1 MVFKRRERRSWLGI
15 AVEVLYPRGGWARAF
30 QYMHH
35 RLRRIPDSP
44 ERIAR
49 GIFAG
54 VYATF
59 TPFYGLHFILAV
71 LLARAMK
78 GNVVAALIGT
88 FFGNPLT
95 YIPIIAISLKTGHF
109 ILGTELQR
117 EVDNSVL
124 ESFFGAARD
133 LLENF
138 LALFTPVEAN
148 WTHLA
153 VFYHDVFFPALVGG
167 IVPGIVSG
175 LACYYLSLPV
185 VRAYQKHRRARLKKK
200 MDSLRSK
207 TARKADE
214 GV

>member
-1 MVFKRRERRSWLGI
+1 MEF
-15 AVEVLYPRGGWARAF
+15 LYPRGGWSRAF
-30 QYMHH
+30 LYMRH

-54 VYATF
+54 VYAAF

-71 LLARAMK
+71 VLARVLK
-78 GNVVAALIGT
+78 GNVLAALIGT

-109 ILGTELQR
+109 LLGTELQR
-117 EVDNSVL
+117 EVDKSVL
-124 ESFFGAARD
+124 DSFFGAAGD
-133 LLENF
+133 LLENT
-138 LALFTPVEAN
+138 LALFTSVQADWRE
-148 WTHLA
+148 LA

-167 IVPGIVSG
+167 VLPGLVSG
-175 LACYYLSLPV
+175 VVCYYLSLPV

-200 MDSLRSK
+200 LDNLRRK
-207 TARKADE
+207 TAQ
-214 GV
+214 GG